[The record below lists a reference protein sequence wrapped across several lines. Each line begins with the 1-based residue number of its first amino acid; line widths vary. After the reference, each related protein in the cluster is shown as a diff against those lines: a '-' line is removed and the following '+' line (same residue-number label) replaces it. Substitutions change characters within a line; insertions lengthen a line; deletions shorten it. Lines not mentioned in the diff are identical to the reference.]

1 MPSTMKFW
9 MTLASVCLM
18 SVACAEGSPA
28 APPMPIEPPAPEME
42 PTCGNAMPDVGE
54 QCDCPKAVS
63 GLCRVEG
70 MDCTAV
76 GRGPGVLL
84 CNSDTCTFDFGM
96 CQDSTPATGGT
107 GAVTGTGGT
116 GR

>member
-1 MPSTMKFW
+1 MKFW
-9 MTLASVCLM
+9 MMLASLGVM
-18 SVACAEGSPA
+18 VGACAEGSPA
-28 APPMPIEPPAPEME
+28 APVTVIEPPPPEME
-42 PTCGNAMPDVGE
+42 PPCGNAKPDPGE
-54 QCDCPKAVS
+54 QCDCPKTVTTQ
-63 GLCRVEG
+63 CRVQG

-84 CNSDTCTFDFGM
+84 CNAAPLCTFDFSM